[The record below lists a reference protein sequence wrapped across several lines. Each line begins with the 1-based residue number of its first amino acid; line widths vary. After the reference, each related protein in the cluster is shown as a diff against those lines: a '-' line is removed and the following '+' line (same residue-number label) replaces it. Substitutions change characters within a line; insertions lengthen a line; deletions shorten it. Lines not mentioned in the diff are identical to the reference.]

1 MTPDLYLYLYL
12 PSKCDNIKYNYL
24 CWFLQPVLSEQDLQ
38 FIANHTAVSRE
49 QVDMQYE
56 NFLKDHPD
64 GKITKKD
71 FRKMMKDC
79 YPPINIDKLESH
91 IFRMY
96 DTNGDGYI
104 DFREFMIVLY
114 VMSEGSPEENL
125 RQMFRIFDINNDKSV
140 DLEEL
145 GRIVHGLFKLFK
157 HEDNPENLTEANI
170 ALKAFKEMDT
180 NTDGKVTEDEF
191 VRACLGQ
198 ETISKIL
205 ALKVIEIFI

>member
-1 MTPDLYLYLYL
+1 M
-12 PSKCDNIKYNYL
+12 
-24 CWFLQPVLSEQDLQ
+24 SEQDLQ